1 MPDVIVIGSGFGGS
15 IAAKRFT
22 QAGKSVSIIELGE
35 RWDDPAKLQQSQDT
49 KFILRL
55 FRDYPVDYLQ
65 AKPKLVVTQGMGFG
79 GGSLV
84 YSGIHLRAPVSA
96 FSGWPAGYTR
106 ANLDPFYSRV
116 EQRLNVQTMQDTFS
130 FRRPSVFAQGAAAAG
145 LPAPVANPL
154 AMTNCVRCGWCVP
167 ICKWGR
173 KNTMAHTYLADA
185 LATGRLAVYTN
196 RKVKYIAKYGTRYR
210 VVYWKT
216 DTRVDNYHIVNSG
229 SLYYQEADTVVI
241 AGGSIESPVLLQRS
255 MSEALP
261 TGYTRI
267 NAFSTTYLGKRIDG
281 TGDFAVGGFV
291 PQQVDTYKGAIMMA
305 NIDRGDYILEDLHAI
320 PVGPA
325 VKLEAAFTIGG
336 RDRTWGVEY
345 KQRYRDYGRNMML
358 IGVIGKS
365 PSGSNMSVTN
375 DNGNAKLSTTAYAP
389 PPNSLEEAA
398 RIITSLGGTV
408 GKGPWER
415 SGTAA
420 TVHPTGGCPMASVVR
435 PTDLQVYNNPGLYV
449 VDGSV
454 LPGTVMRNPSN
465 TIAAVAEKAMDVI
478 LGVPGAPTW

>member
-22 QAGKSVSIIELGE
+22 QAGKSVAIVELGE
-35 RWDDPAKLQQSQDT
+35 RWEDPAKLQQSQDT
-49 KFILRL
+49 KYILRL
-55 FRDYPVDYLQ
+55 FRDYPVNYLQ
-65 AKPKLVVTQGMGFG
+65 SKPKLVVTQGMGFG

-84 YSGIHLRAPVSA
+84 YSGIHLRAPTHA
-96 FSGWPAGYTR
+96 FTGWPAGYTR

-116 EQRLNVQTMQDTFS
+116 EQRLGVATMADTFS
-130 FRRPSVFAQGAAAAG
+130 FRRPSVFAQGAALAG

-167 ICKWGR
+167 ICKFGR
-173 KNTMAHTYLADA
+173 KNTMQHTYLADA
-185 LATGRLAVYTN
+185 LATGLLSVYTN
-196 RKVKYIAKYGTRYR
+196 RKVKYIAKYGSKYR

-216 DTRVDNYHIVNSG
+216 DIRADNYHIVNSG
-229 SLYYQEADTVVI
+229 SLYYLEADKVVI
-241 AGGSIESPVLLQRS
+241 AGGSMESPVLLQRS
-255 MSEALP
+255 LTEPLP

-267 NAFSTTYLGKRIDG
+267 TSFSTTDLGKRIDG

-291 PQQVDTYKGAIMMA
+291 PQQVDTYKGAIMMS
-305 NIDRGDYILEDLHAI
+305 NIDMGDYVLEDLHAI
-320 PVGPA
+320 PVGPG
-325 VKLEAAFTIGG
+325 VKLEAAFTLGG
-336 RDRTWGVEY
+336 KDRTWGLEY
-345 KQRYRDYGRNMML
+345 KQRYKDFGRNML
-358 IGVIGKS
+358 LVGVMGKS

-375 DNGNAKLSTTAYAP
+375 DNGNAKLSTTAFQP
-389 PPNSLEEAA
+389 PPGSLEAA
-398 RIITSLGGTV
+398 RNIITSLGGVV

-415 SGTAA
+415 SGIAA
-420 TVHPTGGCPMASVVR
+420 TVHPTGGCPMGTVVR
-435 PTDLQVYNNPGLYV
+435 PTDMQVYNNPGLHV